1 MNTKENNKRSQW
13 TRREDELLRR
23 EYQELGPTLLMVALP
38 HRSFQ
43 SIKCRAKHL
52 GLSNTRKKPRYE
64 SGSPETMEEEKE
76 LILGEIR
83 FLLTSICG
91 TGTPKLNRAL
101 NLLSHAA
108 ENSADWFWVRRHKR
122 LGHWCEMFVK
132 DYEFKP
138 SNPERDDFLEGDGVF
153 LDSKGGSDYA
163 FYGRN

>member
-23 EYQELGPTLLMVALP
+23 DYKSLGPTLLMDVMP

-52 GLSNTRKKPRYE
+52 GLADSRKKPRYE
-64 SGSPETMEEEKE
+64 SGSPEVMEEEKQ
-76 LILGEIR
+76 LILEETR
-83 FLLTSICG
+83 FLLIAICG
-91 TGTPKLNRAL
+91 TNTHKRNKAL
-101 NLLSHAA
+101 MHLSAA
-108 ENSADWFWVRRHKR
+108 ASNSADWFWVRRHKR
-122 LGHWCEMFVK
+122 LGHWCEMFIK

-138 SNPERDDFLEGDGVF
+138 FNPERDDFLDADGVF
-153 LDSKGGSDYA
+153 LPSKGGSDYA